1 MTSGGAGTCKPS
13 FGVQVSGNNPNPSS
27 FSLTD
32 GGSQSVA
39 LGAGQFN
46 VVETPT
52 PGFTTSYSGDCNSTM
67 AAGQQLTCTITN
79 TAVQTTG
86 TLSVN
91 KVCVPPAGG
100 GPSCQDS
107 FNVQVS
113 GNNPNP
119 STFSLTNGGIQSV
132 ALGSGTFTVTE
143 GSTPGFTTSFSD
155 GCIPSSSNPQEA
167 TGTIAAGQNLVCTIT
182 NTAAPVQTTGTLT
195 VDKVCVTRTGG
206 GGLCQDSFNV
216 QVSGNNPNPSSF
228 SLGGSSG
235 SSSQIVAL
243 GAGQFSVVETPNSD
257 FTPSFSGSCTQ
268 TASGSTQATG
278 NIMAG
283 QHLICHITNTAPPS
297 GTLQINKV
305 CLTSS
310 GSQCNV
316 STPFTIQVS
325 GNNPNPSSFTLVP
338 QAPRNSQSVTLSPGS
353 FTINESGFNTTDF
366 TTSFSGDCSQTT
378 SGTGLAT
385 GTIASGQHLTCTIT
399 NQEIPGTLLVTKVCS
414 ILCGPAPRFGI
425 VVRDSETVGL
435 SPPPVTLTEGAS
447 HSFTISPGDFTVEEL
462 QNGFTPSFSGD
473 CTHFGSGGFAAGTI
487 KGGQQLTCTITNR
500 P

>member
-143 GSTPGFTTSFSD
+143 SSAPGFTTSFSD
-155 GCIPSSSNPQEA
+155 DCTQSSSNPQEA

-182 NTAAPVQTTGTLT
+182 NTGAPVPATGTLL
-195 VDKVCVTRTGG
+195 VDKVCVTRTG

-216 QVSGNNPNPSSF
+216 QVSGNNPNPSTF
-228 SLGGSSG
+228 SLGSSSG
-235 SSSQIVAL
+235 SSSQSVAL

-257 FTPSFSGSCTQ
+257 FTPSFSGNCMQ
-268 TASGSTQATG
+268 TASGSNQATG

-283 QHLICHITNTAPPS
+283 QHLICHITNTEVPP

-305 CLTSS
+305 CLTPS
-310 GSQCNV
+310 GNQCNGQ
-316 STPFTIQVS
+316 TLFNIQVTGS
-325 GNNPNPSSFTLVP
+325 
-338 QAPRNSQSVTLSPGS
+338 NSQSFPLTLSPGTSQTVTLNPGS
-353 FTINESGFNTTDF
+353 FSVSEIGFDPANF
-366 TTSFSGDCSQTT
+366 APSFSGDCSQATT
-378 SGTGLAT
+378 GSGLAT

-399 NQEIPGTLLVTKVCS
+399 NKEIPGTLTVRKVCS
-414 ILCGPAPRFGI
+414 IGCPLLQFSI
-425 VVRDSETVGL
+425 IVRDSETVGV
-435 SPPPVTLTEGAS
+435 SPPPVQLTDGTS

-462 QNGFTPSFSGD
+462 PNGFAPSFSGD
-473 CTHFGSGGFAAGTI
+473 CPHSSGGFATGTI
-487 KGGQQLTCTITNR
+487 KGGQQLTCTITNGPR
-500 P
+500 